1 MEEQVILVN
10 SKDKA
15 LGTIGK
21 LEAHEKGLLH
31 RAFSVFVFNEKGE
44 LLLQKRAL
52 HKYHTPGL
60 WTNTCCSHQRPNE
73 NNLDAAKR
81 RLKEEMGLN
90 LEPTFSFSFLYES
103 AFENG
108 LIEHEFDHVFY
119 AISNQTP
126 SINPDEVDSYKYLS
140 LKEIE
145 DDFTLH
151 PNQYASWFKICWDE
165 VKEMHKNIFKH

>member
-10 SKDKA
+10 TKDEA
-15 LGTIGK
+15 LGTMGK
-21 LEAHEKGLLH
+21 LEAHEKGVLH
-31 RAFSVFVFNEKGE
+31 RAFSVFVFNEDGE
-44 LLLQKRAL
+44 LLLQRRAL

-73 NNLDAAKR
+73 TSINAAKR
-81 RLKEEMGLN
+81 RLQEEMGLS

-119 AISNQTP
+119 AISNQKP
-126 SINPDEVDSYKYLS
+126 SINPNEVDSYKYLA
-140 LKEIE
+140 LQDIE
-145 DDFTLH
+145 ADFKKH
-151 PNQYASWFKICWDE
+151 PSKYTSWFKICWED
-165 VKEMHKNIFKH
+165 VKKMHQNLFK

>member
-10 SKDKA
+10 SKDEA
-15 LGTIGK
+15 LGTMGK

-31 RAFSVFVFNEKGE
+31 RAFSVFVFNENGE

-60 WTNTCCSHQRPNE
+60 WTNTCCSHQRANE
-73 NNLDAAKR
+73 TNLEAAKR
-81 RLKEEMGLN
+81 RLKEEMGLD
-90 LEPTFSFSFLYES
+90 LEPTFSFSFLYKS
-103 AFENG
+103 PFENG

-119 AISNQTP
+119 AVSNQKP

-140 LKEIE
+140 LQEIE
-145 DDFTLH
+145 NDFTLH
-151 PNQYASWFKICWDE
+151 PNQYTSWFKICWDE
-165 VKEMHKNIFKH
+165 VKEMHKNIFK